1 MKKSILL
8 IAAALS
14 IISCFG
20 QQTIKINDLNMP
32 TSPAFV
38 LMDKSPASIEKPSNP
53 KAFAVSLVNVWQ
65 ENGAIEFAPYWFKDR
80 PAYTF
85 EDNLNNKA
93 PVFQTFGISAATSK
107 TDSVRKLSVGF
118 RTQLVRLYAV
128 PVKGKIATIKKHI
141 VDMLSVEDPA
151 DLDLNAIKQAK
162 DSLKSLQSKVTFNTE
177 VAGAYM
183 GQSSPSKTLASTKAG
198 VWLNVRWTPY
208 KFPLD
213 FVLLA
218 RYSWTAGSGSKSGK
232 DSAFFDYGI
241 NLSYQDQDKNFD
253 VQIEYVNRRDL
264 SAESN
269 YDHFALVA
277 NYQVIPG
284 IVAVASI
291 GKDFKK
297 VNNVFALLGV
307 KFGISKEVA
316 KL

>member
-8 IAAALS
+8 IAVTLS
-14 IISCFG
+14 FIFCFG
-20 QQTIKINDLNMP
+20 QQMIKINDLNMP

-53 KAFAVSLVNVWQ
+53 RAFAVSLVNVWQ

-107 TDSVRKLSVGF
+107 TDSVRSLSVGF
-118 RTQLVRLYAV
+118 RTQLLRLYAA
-128 PVKGKIATIKKHI
+128 PVKVKINSIKKRI
-141 VDMLSVEDPA
+141 VVILSEEDP
-151 DLDLNAIKQAK
+151 DNLDQNAINHAM
-162 DSLKSLQSKVTFNTE
+162 DTLKRLQSKVTFNTE
-177 VAGAYM
+177 IAGAYM

-218 RYSWTAGSGSKSGK
+218 RYSWAAGVGS
-232 DSAFFDYGI
+232 
-241 NLSYQDQDKNFD
+241 
-253 VQIEYVNRRDL
+253 QIREGFCL
-264 SAESN
+264 
-269 YDHFALVA
+269 F
-277 NYQVIPG
+277 
-284 IVAVASI
+284 
-291 GKDFKK
+291 
-297 VNNVFALLGV
+297 
-307 KFGISKEVA
+307 
-316 KL
+316 